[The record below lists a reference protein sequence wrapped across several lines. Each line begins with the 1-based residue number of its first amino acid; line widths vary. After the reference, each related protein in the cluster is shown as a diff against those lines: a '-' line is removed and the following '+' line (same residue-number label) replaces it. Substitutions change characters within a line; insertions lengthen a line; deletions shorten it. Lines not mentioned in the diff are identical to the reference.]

1 MEDGDDDRFLPDDDR
16 GREDEDEIFISPALR
31 ALMNKVDRPSLD
43 ESEEEATCTK
53 VYYASRTHSQL
64 SQILPEL
71 RKLKLPRLSV
81 RSVHPRPSS
90 PPKKRGFDELEE
102 GEEET
107 ATRTVALGSR
117 RQLCINEKLRNK
129 ARDLDEA
136 CRELLSEKGDKRCPH
151 LPSRDEDIKMIDLR
165 DQILAVPKDIEDLAE
180 AGRLTETCPYFGSRR
195 AIPQAELVTLPYNL
209 LLQKSAREALGIN
222 LQDQIVVIDE
232 AHNLIP
238 TLLSLSTVRLP
249 FRILDTS
256 LQQVCAYISKFR
268 TRLSTTNMNHLKR
281 LVVFLDALKKFMV
294 QWRANKCAEGET
306 EKVQVISVTEL
317 LEQMGRKAAGIN
329 LLEVERYLKDSKIAR
344 KISSYAD
351 KQNAKNAGWLVSF
364 FFRIL
369 NSCNK

>member
-1 MEDGDDDRFLPDDDR
+1 M
-16 GREDEDEIFISPALR
+16 
-31 ALMNKVDRPSLD
+31 DRPSLD

-136 CRELLSEKGDKRCPH
+136 CRELLSGTWSRSFSTIVKAHAMFLSEKGDKRCPH

-195 AIPQAELVTLPYNL
+195 AIPQAEVMSNDLIDCFASYD
-209 LLQKSAREALGIN
+209 
-222 LQDQIVVIDE
+222 QD
-232 AHNLIP
+232 
-238 TLLSLSTVRLP
+238 S
-249 FRILDTS
+249 
-256 LQQVCAYISKFR
+256 
-268 TRLSTTNMNHLKR
+268 
-281 LVVFLDALKKFMV
+281 
-294 QWRANKCAEGET
+294 
-306 EKVQVISVTEL
+306 
-317 LEQMGRKAAGIN
+317 
-329 LLEVERYLKDSKIAR
+329 
-344 KISSYAD
+344 
-351 KQNAKNAGWLVSF
+351 
-364 FFRIL
+364 
-369 NSCNK
+369 